1 MKWCQT
7 CKTEYEDFAK
17 KCSDC
22 GAILVSVDT
31 FMNASKSETMNS
43 DNLVHLRD
51 DHVDLT
57 VVYTSTLESDIL
69 MVSEFL
75 HENGIVCE
83 IKNEGIGSYLQIYGG
98 VNYLGTSVCVDAE
111 DAENAK
117 ALIDA
122 FWKNSEPLDF
132 SEQSAEIESDRVD
145 FVVESSV
152 ESEDYRVKYEK
163 SMKRRRNL
171 MKFVIVFILGSGL
184 FFQLLSFLTQ

>member
-7 CKTEYEDFAK
+7 CKTEYEDFAT

-22 GAILVSVDT
+22 GGILVSADT
-31 FMNASKSETMNS
+31 FMNANKSESTNS
-43 DNLVHLRD
+43 DSLVHLRD
-51 DHVDLT
+51 DQVDLT

-75 HENGIVCE
+75 NENGIVFE

-98 VNYLGTSVCVDAE
+98 VNYLGTAICVDIE
-111 DAENAK
+111 DAEKAK

-132 SEQSAEIESDRVD
+132 SEQPTEFESDSVD
-145 FVVESSV
+145 LVVDSSI

-163 SMKRRRNL
+163 SMKLRRNL
-171 MKFVIVFILGSGL
+171 MRFLIVFILGSGL